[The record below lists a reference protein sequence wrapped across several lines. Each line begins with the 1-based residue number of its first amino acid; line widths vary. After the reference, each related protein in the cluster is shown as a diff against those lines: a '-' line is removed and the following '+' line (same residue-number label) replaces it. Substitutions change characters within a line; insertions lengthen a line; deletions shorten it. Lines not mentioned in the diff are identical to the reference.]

1 LTFLGIRIL
10 PLGTYLDIH
19 ICKIEATEKYKI
31 VNFRPP
37 NVDAEKLSFPYV
49 LKLEISVKR
58 IALCQKDS
66 LRRKIRRK
74 IFFLLFSGFF
84 CQSTS
89 LTLDR
94 VYLAVRNLKKRW
106 KFFAVCVMINEQNDK
121 L

>member
-1 LTFLGIRIL
+1 MQILGLMGMHFDAVVIEVKTFLLLFRLALAIL
-10 PLGTYLDIH
+10 CSTTWHIFGH

-31 VNFRPP
+31 VNLRPP
-37 NVDAEKLSFPYV
+37 NVCAEKLSFAYV

-74 IFFLLFSGFF
+74 IFFLLLSGFF

-89 LTLDR
+89 LTFDR
-94 VYLAVRNLKKRW
+94 V
-106 KFFAVCVMINEQNDK
+106 
-121 L
+121 